1 MVMKTPQHHTLTG
14 HSDVLSEKIPPAPV
28 AEIQSPMAMV
38 TAYNPTRFIVGRGH
52 FGFHSVVSLVVQE
65 LHVSVVETL
74 FICIRQISSELNEN
88 KQTLIS

>member
-1 MVMKTPQHHTLTG
+1 M
-14 HSDVLSEKIPPAPV
+14 PPAPV

-65 LHVSVVETL
+65 LHASVVES
-74 FICIRQISSELNEN
+74 IPSIHHHVPI
-88 KQTLIS
+88 KKY